1 MGIGKKL
8 FLLVILVSLF
18 LGSTSGKC
26 IPLPT
31 SLREEVL
38 PEREHFLKVLPENLT
53 EGIKKIDL
61 YLFHSEECGSCRSI
75 IPGLTDRLETMY
87 PSLRVTLLD
96 LKDPDN
102 YEALRNL
109 ERSLGRR
116 GEELPITVI
125 GEHLLSGEREITE
138 RLDPIILRYL
148 FKKPPQPILTK
159 PKVHEDPSVK
169 EVSAELIYFYQ
180 SGCAKCGRTDV
191 LLDHLSRRYPKL
203 SIKKIDLST
212 PEGKRL
218 SEAISERVNLP
229 NEERL
234 TAPSILIG
242 KEYLSQKEIS
252 EERIEEILLS
262 SKRNPSPIVILP
274 EEMKK
279 AEGSIIERFKSLGPI
294 PVAFAGLIDGVNPCA
309 FATLIFLVSYLTMT
323 GRKKREV
330 IKIGLGFTGA
340 VFITY
345 LLIGLGIISFIQHFS
360 FTPILSKGIYLLA
373 SVFALTMGSLSF
385 YDFLMW
391 KRGKEEAMKLQLPRP
406 LKKLIHKMVRRVDFS
421 KYHLPGAV
429 FLGGTVS
436 LFEFTCT
443 GQVYLPTIIF
453 VMSISPLRGDAL
465 SYLLLYNLAFI
476 VPLVLV
482 FGLFYLGVTQRR
494 FAFFLKKRVALI
506 KLITSA
512 FSFLLGGT
520 MLSTIF

>member
-1 MGIGKKL
+1 METRKKL
-8 FLLVILVSLF
+8 ILFAIILSLL
-18 LGSTSGKC
+18 
-26 IPLPT
+26 LPT
-31 SLREEVL
+31 SLRG
-38 PEREHFLKVLPENLT
+38 KGLPENLT

-61 YLFHSEECGSCRSI
+61 YLFYSEECGICRSI

-116 GEELPITVI
+116 GLRPRRGEELPITVI
-125 GEHLLSGEREITE
+125 GDHLLSGEREITE
-138 RLDPIILRYL
+138 KLDLIILEYL
-148 FKKPPQPILTK
+148 LKEPPPPILTK
-159 PKVHEDPSVK
+159 PKAYEDPPIGD
-169 EVSAELIYFYQ
+169 VSAELIYFYQ
-180 SGCAKCGRTDV
+180 SGCTKCGRTDV
-191 LLDHLSRRYPKL
+191 LLDYLLRRYPKL

-234 TAPSILIG
+234 TTPSIVIG
-242 KEYLSQKEIS
+242 KKYLSQKEIS
-252 EERIEEILLS
+252 EEVIEEILLS

-279 AEGSIIERFKSLGPI
+279 AEESIIERFKSLGPI
-294 PVAFAGLIDGVNPCA
+294 PVAFAGFIDGVNPCA

-330 IKIGLGFTGA
+330 LKIGLGFTGA

-345 LLIGLGIISFIQHFS
+345 LLIGLGLISFIQRFS

-391 KRGKEEAMKLQLPRP
+391 KRGKAEEMKLQLPRP
-406 LKKLIHKMVRRVDFS
+406 LKKLIHKTVRRVDLS
-421 KYHLPGAV
+421 KCHLPGAV

-512 FSFLLGGT
+512 FFFLLGGI
-520 MLSTIF
+520 MLSTIL